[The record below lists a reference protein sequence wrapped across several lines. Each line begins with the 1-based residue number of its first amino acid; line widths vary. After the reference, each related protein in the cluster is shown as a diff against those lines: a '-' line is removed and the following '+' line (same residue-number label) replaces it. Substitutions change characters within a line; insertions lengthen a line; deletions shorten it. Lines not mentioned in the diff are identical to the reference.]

1 MSLHIQFQFETF
13 TFNRQTA
20 RIKAELTG
28 LKNSQGKE
36 KVDEEGHVMGVTSNK
51 KRLAGAILGSALGA
65 AVGAA
70 PGGGRGAAVGAAFCC
85 FERDAKKG
93 RNKPILGIGFER
105 EQRSN
110 WQKGALVMV
119 LTFRAWVI
127 LAVTAAS
134 LMSTKLTAATE
145 ATNTVTVISAIEDLQ
160 NMRNN
165 LGGNYV
171 LANDIDASNANGGQ
185 GFVPVGSFSQPFT
198 GSLEGQ
204 GHTVSGL
211 SINPGFAA
219 LGLFGRLGANASVRN
234 ITLLNVSISVSST
247 TDCGGLGGN
256 CIGAVAGWND
266 GAISGS
272 FASVSISVAGVACDG
287 GLVGYNSAS
296 ATLTNDSASGSITN
310 GGNGSADGGLACEN
324 WGRITNSTAS
334 VSVSGAGAQ
343 SHAHSSSV
351 GGLVGLNF
359 GSISLSSAFGA
370 VSGQAATDVGGLVG
384 ANEASPVG
392 TIKQSFA
399 TGQVTI
405 GYGGY
410 GGGLVGGNFGSIQQ
424 SFATGAVGESG
435 PPVSTTTSQST
446 DLGGLV
452 GLQTLG
458 GTILQSYSSGT
469 VSGPSGSA
477 LGGLVGDACYINNPS
492 QGSVVQSY
500 SFGAIEGPLARAQGG
515 LIAIG
520 ASACNG
526 PSTSSSYWDTQA
538 SFQSSSDGGGSQTT
552 QQLQSGT
559 LPSGFDS
566 SIWTA
571 SAGTYPHL
579 IGQTMPGLRF
589 VPVTPCRVADTHNP
603 NGPFGG
609 PFLAAQTTRGFAVPG
624 SSCGIP
630 STAQAYSVNVTVVP
644 HTTLGFL
651 TMFPCGQS
659 LPLASTLN
667 SVDGRV
673 KAAAAIVPA
682 GTNGGICAFATED
695 TELVMDIN
703 GYFVSA
709 TNAAALAFYTL
720 PPCRLADT
728 RTPAGALGGPSLTG
742 GASRIF
748 PLLSSSC
755 NVPAAAQAYSLNFTV
770 VPKGP
775 LGFLTTWPAGQAQP
789 LVSTLNAT
797 TGVVTGNA
805 AIVSAGT
812 NGGVSVFAT
821 NDTDLI
827 IDINGYFAPPA
838 AGGLSLT
845 TLMPCRVLDT
855 RNPSGASPF
864 SGTLN
869 ANIATSGCGVPPSAQ
884 AVVLN
889 ATVVPPAPLGFLAL
903 WPQGT
908 TQPVVSTLN
917 AVDGKVTSNMAVVPL
932 ANGSMS
938 AFASNSTYLIVD
950 VSGYFVP

>member
-1 MSLHIQFQFETF
+1 
-13 TFNRQTA
+13 
-20 RIKAELTG
+20 
-28 LKNSQGKE
+28 
-36 KVDEEGHVMGVTSNK
+36 
-51 KRLAGAILGSALGA
+51 
-65 AVGAA
+65 
-70 PGGGRGAAVGAAFCC
+70 
-85 FERDAKKG
+85 
-93 RNKPILGIGFER
+93 
-105 EQRSN
+105 
-110 WQKGALVMV
+110 MV
-119 LTFRAWVI
+119 STFRAWVI
-127 LAVTAAS
+127 SVVIAAS
-134 LMSTKLTAATE
+134 LMSTKLAVATDP
-145 ATNTVTVISAIEDLQ
+145 ANTVTVISAVEDLQ

-165 LGGNYV
+165 LAGNYV

-198 GSLEGQ
+198 GSLDGQ

-219 LGLFGRLGANASVRN
+219 IGLFGRLGTSASVRN
-234 ITLLNVSISVSST
+234 ITLLNVSITVSSRI
-247 TDCGGLGGN
+247 DCGGLGGN

-266 GAISGS
+266 GTISGS
-272 FASVSISVAGVACDG
+272 FASVSISVAVLACDG

-296 ATLTNDSASGSITN
+296 ATLTNDSTSGSITN
-310 GGNGSADGGLACEN
+310 GGNASSDGGLVCEN
-324 WGRITNSTAS
+324 LGRITNSTAS
-334 VSVSGAGAQ
+334 VSVNGAGAQ
-343 SHAHSSSV
+343 SHAFSSVV
-351 GGLVGLNF
+351 GGLVGENF
-359 GSISLSSAFGA
+359 GSISLSSASGP
-370 VSGQAATDVGGLVG
+370 VTGQASTPVGGLVG
-384 ANEASPVG
+384 LNGASPLG

-399 TGQVTI
+399 TGKVTI

-410 GGGLVGGNFGSIQQ
+410 GGGLVGENAGSIQQ

-435 PPVSTTTSQST
+435 PPVPTTTSQST

-452 GLQTLG
+452 GMQALG
-458 GTILQSYSSGT
+458 GTVLQSYASGT

-477 LGGLVGDACYINNPS
+477 LGGLVGDACYINNPNP
-492 QGSVVQSY
+492 GNVGQSY
-500 SFGAIEGPLARAQGG
+500 SFGAVEGPLARAQGG
-515 LIAIG
+515 LIGIG
-520 ASACNG
+520 ASACSG
-526 PSTSSSYWDTQA
+526 PTTSSSYWDTQA
-538 SFQSSSDGGGSQTT
+538 SFQSSSDGGGSETT

-559 LPSGFDS
+559 LPSGFDPTV
-566 SIWTA
+566 WTT

-579 IGQTMPGLRF
+579 IGQAMPGLRF

-609 PFLAAQTTRGFAVPG
+609 PFLAAQATRGFAVPS

-651 TMFPCGQS
+651 TMFPCGQP

-682 GTNGGICAFATED
+682 GTSSSICAFATED
-695 TELVMDIN
+695 TELIIDIN

-720 PPCRLADT
+720 PPCRLVDT

-742 GASRIF
+742 NTSRTF
-748 PLLSSSC
+748 PLLSGPC
-755 NVPAAAQAYSLNFTV
+755 NVPNTAQVYSLNFTV

-775 LGFLTTWPAGQAQP
+775 LGFLTTWAAGQTQP
-789 LVSTLNAT
+789 PVSTLNAN
-797 TGVVTGNA
+797 TGVVTSNA

-812 NGGVSVFAT
+812 SGGVSVFAT

-845 TLMPCRVLDT
+845 TLTPCRALDT
-855 RNPSGASPF
+855 RNPSGAPPF

-869 ANIATSGCGVPPSAQ
+869 ANIATSGCGVPASAQ

-889 ATVVPPAPLGFLAL
+889 ATVVPSVPLGFLTL

-917 AVDGKVTSNMAVVPL
+917 AVDGKVTSNLAVVPL

-938 AFASNSTYLIVD
+938 AFALNSTYLIVD